1 MPTRLQSALHLACR
15 ALSDMLKSSGAM
27 AGATLLSRLLGMV
40 RVMIY
45 ARFMGDGPIASAFVY
60 AFQIPNLF
68 RRLLGEGALTA
79 AFIPLFKNKEKTEG
93 DKAMWHTANAVVS
106 ALVVASALVVGLVML
121 GLSAAL
127 MWGEFDTHTRLM
139 LELLRVVFPYM
150 LLVCLA
156 AVFMGMLNSRGYFFI
171 PAMGATLLNV
181 VMIATVLLVA
191 PRWGE
196 DLGEQIFALAFGVLV
211 AGVAQ
216 AAFQVPYLYREGYRL
231 RWVAPW
237 RNDSVREVVRKMI
250 PATIGV
256 AAFQFNIII
265 TQTLAFW
272 IERASGTQIVASFE
286 YAVRLMELPQG
297 VFGVSLATFLLP
309 TLAGLAA
316 EKQFP
321 EFRDNLRRGMGY
333 LFFVN
338 AIAAAMLMVLAEPMV
353 RLLFQHGAFTA
364 DSTRRASFALMCLAP
379 SLLTYSAVNVMARA
393 FYALGD
399 TKVPMQISA
408 VCLCLNI
415 VVLVPLIFMFPKGL
429 EAGALGVANALSS
442 LLNVGLLSYALKRK
456 MPKWEIQSLLRP
468 VAGMLLAAVVA
479 GGVAWFLHGQWVANL
494 GYETVWLK
502 IGEVFAPAIV
512 AALVYWGITAAI
524 GLREARDLFA
534 LIRKNRQRINR
545 LAKRLAV
552 FAFLRALNRLNCA
565 PQ

>member
-1 MPTRLQSALHLACR
+1 MPSRLESALHLACR

-40 RVMIY
+40 RVIIY

-121 GLSAAL
+121 GLSAVL

-156 AVFMGMLNSRGYFFI
+156 AVFMGMLNSRGHFFI

-191 PRWGE
+191 PRWGD

-272 IERASGTQIVASFE
+272 VERASGTQIVASFE

-316 EKQFP
+316 DKQFP
-321 EFRDNLRRGMGY
+321 EFRENLRRGMGY

-393 FYALGD
+393 FYAMGD

-415 VVLVPLIFMFPKGL
+415 VVLLPLIFIFPKGL

-456 MPKWEIQSLLRP
+456 MPKWEVQSLLRP
-468 VAGMLLAAVVA
+468 FAGMLLAAVVA
-479 GGVAWFLHGQWVANL
+479 GGVAWLLHGQWVANL

-534 LIRKNRQRINR
+534 LIRKNQ
-545 LAKRLAV
+545 AED
-552 FAFLRALNRLNCA
+552 
-565 PQ
+565 

>member
-79 AFIPLFKNKEKTEG
+79 AFIPLFKNKETTEG

-106 ALVVASALVVGLVML
+106 ALVVISALVIGVVML

-196 DLGEQIFALAFGVLV
+196 DLGKQIFALAFGVLV

-216 AAFQVPYLYREGYRL
+216 AGFQLPYLYREGYRL

-272 IERASGTQIVASFE
+272 IERSSGAQIVASFE

-321 EFRDNLRRGMGY
+321 EFRENLRRGMGY

-338 AIAAAMLMVLAEPMV
+338 AIAAAMLMVLAVPMV
-353 RLLFQHGAFTA
+353 RLLFEHGAFTA

-415 VVLVPLIFMFPKGL
+415 VVLLPLIFMFPKGL
-429 EAGALGVANALSS
+429 QAGALGVANALSS

-468 VAGMLLAAVVA
+468 LAGMLLAAVVA
-479 GGVAWFLHGQWVANL
+479 GGVAWFLHGQWVANF

-534 LIRKNRQRINR
+534 LIRKNQ
-545 LAKRLAV
+545 AED
-552 FAFLRALNRLNCA
+552 
-565 PQ
+565 

>member
-1 MPTRLQSALHLACR
+1 MPSRLESALHLACR

-40 RVMIY
+40 RVIIY

-121 GLSAAL
+121 GLSAVL

-156 AVFMGMLNSRGYFFI
+156 AVFMGMLNSRGHFFI

-191 PRWGE
+191 PRWGD

-272 IERASGTQIVASFE
+272 VERASGTQIVASFE

-316 EKQFP
+316 DKQFP
-321 EFRDNLRRGMGY
+321 EFRENLRRGMGY

-393 FYALGD
+393 FYAMGD

-415 VVLVPLIFMFPKGL
+415 VVLLPLIFMFPKGL

-456 MPKWEIQSLLRP
+456 MPKWEVQSLLRP
-468 VAGMLLAAVVA
+468 FAGMLLAAVVA

-534 LIRKNRQRINR
+534 LIRKNQ
-545 LAKRLAV
+545 AED
-552 FAFLRALNRLNCA
+552 
-565 PQ
+565 

>member
-40 RVMIY
+40 RVIIY

-106 ALVVASALVVGLVML
+106 ALVVISSLVIGVVML

-156 AVFMGMLNSRGYFFI
+156 AVFMGMLNSRGHFFI

-272 IERASGTQIVASFE
+272 IERSSGAQIVASFE

-316 EKQFP
+316 DKQFP

-415 VVLVPLIFMFPKGL
+415 VVLLPLIFMFPKGL
-429 EAGALGVANALSS
+429 QAGALGVANALSS

-456 MPKWEIQSLLRP
+456 MPKWEIQPLLRP

-534 LIRKNRQRINR
+534 LIRKNQ
-545 LAKRLAV
+545 AED
-552 FAFLRALNRLNCA
+552 
-565 PQ
+565 

>member
-1 MPTRLQSALHLACR
+1 MLTRLQSALHLACR

-106 ALVVASALVVGLVML
+106 ALVVISSLVIGVVML

-196 DLGEQIFALAFGVLV
+196 DLGKQIFALAFGVLV

-216 AAFQVPYLYREGYRL
+216 AGFQLPYLYREGYRL
-231 RWVAPW
+231 RWVTPW

-272 IERASGTQIVASFE
+272 IERASGTKIVASFE

-321 EFRDNLRRGMGY
+321 EFRENLRRGMGY

-338 AIAAAMLMVLAEPMV
+338 AIAAAMLMVLAVPMV
-353 RLLFQHGAFTA
+353 RLLFEHGAFTA

-415 VVLVPLIFMFPKGL
+415 VVLLPLIFMFPKGL
-429 EAGALGVANALSS
+429 QAGALGVANALSS

-468 VAGMLLAAVVA
+468 LAGMLLAAVVA

-534 LIRKNRQRINR
+534 LIRKNQ
-545 LAKRLAV
+545 AED
-552 FAFLRALNRLNCA
+552 
-565 PQ
+565 

>member
-272 IERASGTQIVASFE
+272 IERSSGTQIVASFE

-321 EFRDNLRRGMGY
+321 EFRENLRRGMGY

-353 RLLFQHGAFTA
+353 RLLFEHGAFTA

-415 VVLVPLIFMFPKGL
+415 VVLLPLIFMFPKGL
-429 EAGALGVANALSS
+429 QAGALGVANALSS

-468 VAGMLLAAVVA
+468 LAGMLLAAVVA

-534 LIRKNRQRINR
+534 LIRKNQ
-545 LAKRLAV
+545 AED
-552 FAFLRALNRLNCA
+552 
-565 PQ
+565 

>member
-79 AFIPLFKNKEKTEG
+79 AFIPLFKNKETSEG

-106 ALVVASALVVGLVML
+106 ALVVISALVIGVVML

-196 DLGEQIFALAFGVLV
+196 DFGEQIFALAFGVLV

-272 IERASGTQIVASFE
+272 IERASGTKIVASFE

-321 EFRDNLRRGMGY
+321 EFRENLRRGMGY

-338 AIAAAMLMVLAEPMV
+338 AIAAAMLMVLAVPMV
-353 RLLFQHGAFTA
+353 RLLFEHGAFTA

-415 VVLVPLIFMFPKGL
+415 VVLLPLIFMFPKGL
-429 EAGALGVANALSS
+429 QAGALGVANALSS

-468 VAGMLLAAVVA
+468 LAGMLLAAVVA

-534 LIRKNRQRINR
+534 LIRKNQ
-545 LAKRLAV
+545 AED
-552 FAFLRALNRLNCA
+552 
-565 PQ
+565 

>member
-1 MPTRLQSALHLACR
+1 MLTRLQSALHLACR

-93 DKAMWHTANAVVS
+93 DKAMWHTANAVGS
-106 ALVVASALVVGLVML
+106 ALVVISSLVIGVVML

-216 AAFQVPYLYREGYRL
+216 AGFQLPYLYREGYRL
-231 RWVAPW
+231 RWVTPW

-272 IERASGTQIVASFE
+272 IERASGTKIVASFE

-321 EFRDNLRRGMGY
+321 EFRENLRRGMGY

-338 AIAAAMLMVLAEPMV
+338 AIAAAMLMVLAVPMV
-353 RLLFQHGAFTA
+353 RLLFEHGAFTA

-379 SLLTYSAVNVMARA
+379 RLLTYSAVNVMARA

-415 VVLVPLIFMFPKGL
+415 VVLLPLIFMFPKGL
-429 EAGALGVANALSS
+429 QAGALGVANALSS

-534 LIRKNRQRINR
+534 LIRKNQ
-545 LAKRLAV
+545 AED
-552 FAFLRALNRLNCA
+552 
-565 PQ
+565 

>member
-156 AVFMGMLNSRGYFFI
+156 AVFMGMLNSRGHFFI

-272 IERASGTQIVASFE
+272 IERSSGAQIVASFE

-316 EKQFP
+316 DKQFP

-353 RLLFQHGAFTA
+353 RLLFEYGEFTA
-364 DSTRRASFALMCLAP
+364 VSTRRASFALMCLAP

-393 FYALGD
+393 FFALGD

-415 VVLVPLIFMFPKGL
+415 VVLLPLIFMFPKGL
-429 EAGALGVANALSS
+429 QAGALGVANALSS

-456 MPKWEIQSLLRP
+456 MPKWEIQPLLRP

-534 LIRKNRQRINR
+534 LIRKNQ
-545 LAKRLAV
+545 AED
-552 FAFLRALNRLNCA
+552 
-565 PQ
+565 

>member
-272 IERASGTQIVASFE
+272 IERASGTKIVASFE

-321 EFRDNLRRGMGY
+321 EFRENLRRGMGY

-338 AIAAAMLMVLAEPMV
+338 AIAAAMLMVLAVPMV
-353 RLLFQHGAFTA
+353 RLLFEHGAFTA

-393 FYALGD
+393 FFALGD

-415 VVLVPLIFMFPKGL
+415 VVLLPLIFIFPKEL
-429 EAGALGVANALSS
+429 QAGALGVANALSS

-479 GGVAWFLHGQWVANL
+479 GGVAWFLHRQWVANL

-534 LIRKNRQRINR
+534 LIRKNQ
-545 LAKRLAV
+545 AED
-552 FAFLRALNRLNCA
+552 
-565 PQ
+565 

>member
-106 ALVVASALVVGLVML
+106 ALVVISSLVIGVVML

-216 AAFQVPYLYREGYRL
+216 AGFQLPYLYREGYRL
-231 RWVAPW
+231 RWVTPW

-272 IERASGTQIVASFE
+272 IERSSGTQIVASFE

-321 EFRDNLRRGMGY
+321 EFRENLRRGMGY

-415 VVLVPLIFMFPKGL
+415 VVLLPLIFMFPKGL
-429 EAGALGVANALSS
+429 QAGALGVANALSS

-456 MPKWEIQSLLRP
+456 MPKWEIQPLLRP
-468 VAGMLLAAVVA
+468 FAGMLLAAVVA

-534 LIRKNRQRINR
+534 LIRKNQ
-545 LAKRLAV
+545 AED
-552 FAFLRALNRLNCA
+552 
-565 PQ
+565 

>member
-1 MPTRLQSALHLACR
+1 MLTRLQSALHLACR

-106 ALVVASALVVGLVML
+106 ALVVISSLVIGVVML

-216 AAFQVPYLYREGYRL
+216 AGFQLPYLYREGYRL
-231 RWVAPW
+231 RWVTPW

-272 IERASGTQIVASFE
+272 IERSSGTQIVASFE

-321 EFRDNLRRGMGY
+321 EFRENLRRGMGY

-338 AIAAAMLMVLAEPMV
+338 AIAAAMLMVLAVPMV
-353 RLLFQHGAFTA
+353 RLLFEHGAFTA

-415 VVLVPLIFMFPKGL
+415 VVLLPLIFMFPKGL
-429 EAGALGVANALSS
+429 QAGALGVANALSS

-534 LIRKNRQRINR
+534 LIRKNQ
-545 LAKRLAV
+545 AED
-552 FAFLRALNRLNCA
+552 
-565 PQ
+565 

>member
-272 IERASGTQIVASFE
+272 IERASGTKIVASFE

-321 EFRDNLRRGMGY
+321 EFRENLRRGMGY

-338 AIAAAMLMVLAEPMV
+338 AIAAAMLMVLAVPMV
-353 RLLFQHGAFTA
+353 RLLFEHGAFTA

-393 FYALGD
+393 FFALGD

-415 VVLVPLIFMFPKGL
+415 VVLLPLIFMFPKGL
-429 EAGALGVANALSS
+429 QAGALGVANALSS

-479 GGVAWFLHGQWVANL
+479 GGVAWFLHRQWVANL

-534 LIRKNRQRINR
+534 LIRKNQ
-545 LAKRLAV
+545 AED
-552 FAFLRALNRLNCA
+552 
-565 PQ
+565 

>member
-1 MPTRLQSALHLACR
+1 
-15 ALSDMLKSSGAM
+15 MLKSSGAM
-27 AGATLLSRLLGMV
+27 AGATLLSRLLGMI

-45 ARFMGDGPIASAFVY
+45 ARFMGDGSIASAFVY

-106 ALVVASALVVGLVML
+106 ALVVISALVIGVVML

-127 MWGEFDTHTRLM
+127 MWEFDKDTRLM

-150 LLVCLA
+150 LLVCLT

-216 AAFQVPYLYREGYRL
+216 AAFQLPYLFREGYRL
-231 RWVAPW
+231 RWVSPW

-272 IERASGTQIVASFE
+272 IERASDAKIVASFE

-316 EKQFP
+316 DKQFS

-338 AIAAAMLMVLAEPMV
+338 ALAAAMLMVLAVPMV
-353 RLLFQHGAFTA
+353 RLLFERGAFNG
-364 DSTRRASFALMCLAP
+364 DSTARAGFALMCLSP

-408 VCLCLNI
+408 VSLCLN
-415 VVLVPLIFMFPKGL
+415 VVLLVPLIFMFPKGYQ
-429 EAGALGVANALSS
+429 AGALGVANAISS

-468 VAGMLLAAVVA
+468 LGGMLLAAGVA
-479 GGVAWFLHGQWVANL
+479 GGIAWVLHGQWMEQFGN
-494 GYETVWLK
+494 ESVWLK
-502 IGEVFAPAIV
+502 IGEVFGPAIV

-524 GLREARDLFA
+524 GLREARDLSA
-534 LIRKNRQRINR
+534 LVRRT
-545 LAKRLAV
+545 
-552 FAFLRALNRLNCA
+552 RAGE
-565 PQ
+565 

>member
-1 MPTRLQSALHLACR
+1 
-15 ALSDMLKSSGAM
+15 MLKSSGAM

-106 ALVVASALVVGLVML
+106 ALVVISALVIGVVML

-127 MWGEFDTHTRLM
+127 MWGEFDTHTELM

-216 AAFQVPYLYREGYRL
+216 AGFQLPYLYREGYRL
-231 RWVAPW
+231 RWVTPW

-272 IERASGTQIVASFE
+272 IERSSGAQIVASFE

-316 EKQFP
+316 DKQFP

-353 RLLFQHGAFTA
+353 RLLFEHGEFTA
-364 DSTRRASFALMCLAP
+364 VSTRRASFALMCLAP

-415 VVLVPLIFMFPKGL
+415 VVLLPLIFIFPKGL
-429 EAGALGVANALSS
+429 QAGALGVANALSS

-456 MPKWEIQSLLRP
+456 MPKWEVQSLLRP
-468 VAGMLLAAVVA
+468 LAGMLLAAGVA
-479 GGVAWFLHGQWVANL
+479 GGVAWFLHRQWVANL

-534 LIRKNRQRINR
+534 LIRKNQ
-545 LAKRLAV
+545 AED
-552 FAFLRALNRLNCA
+552 
-565 PQ
+565 

>member
-1 MPTRLQSALHLACR
+1 
-15 ALSDMLKSSGAM
+15 MLKSSGAM

-40 RVMIY
+40 RVMVY
-45 ARFMGDGPIASAFVY
+45 ARFMGDGAIASAFVY

-106 ALVVASALVVGLVML
+106 ALVVISALVIGVVML

-127 MWGEFDTHTRLM
+127 MWEFDKDTRLM

-150 LLVCLA
+150 LLVCLT

-216 AAFQVPYLYREGYRL
+216 AAFQLPYLFREGYRL
-231 RWVAPW
+231 RWVSPW

-272 IERASGTQIVASFE
+272 IERASDAKIVASFE

-316 EKQFP
+316 DKQFS

-338 AIAAAMLMVLAEPMV
+338 ALAAAMLMVLAVPMV
-353 RLLFQHGAFTA
+353 RLLFERGAFNG
-364 DSTRRASFALMCLAP
+364 DSTARAGFALMCLSP

-408 VCLCLNI
+408 VSLCLN
-415 VVLVPLIFMFPKGL
+415 VVLLVPLIFMFPKGYQ
-429 EAGALGVANALSS
+429 AGALGVANAISS

-468 VAGMLLAAVVA
+468 LGGMLLAAGVA
-479 GGVAWFLHGQWVANL
+479 GGIAWVLHGQWMEQFGN
-494 GYETVWLK
+494 ESVWLK
-502 IGEVFAPAIV
+502 IGEVFGPAIV

-524 GLREARDLFA
+524 GLREARDLSA
-534 LIRKNRQRINR
+534 LVRRT
-545 LAKRLAV
+545 
-552 FAFLRALNRLNCA
+552 RAGE
-565 PQ
+565 

>member
-156 AVFMGMLNSRGYFFI
+156 AVFMGMLNSRGHFFI

-272 IERASGTQIVASFE
+272 IERSSGAQIVASFE

-316 EKQFP
+316 DKQFP

-353 RLLFQHGAFTA
+353 RLLFEYGEFTA
-364 DSTRRASFALMCLAP
+364 VSTRRASFALMCLAP

-393 FYALGD
+393 FFALGD

-415 VVLVPLIFMFPKGL
+415 VVLLPLIFMFPKGL
-429 EAGALGVANALSS
+429 QAGALGVANALSS
-442 LLNVGLLSYALKRK
+442 LLNAGLLSYALKRK

-468 VAGMLLAAVVA
+468 LAGMLLAAVVA

-534 LIRKNRQRINR
+534 LIRKNQ
-545 LAKRLAV
+545 AED
-552 FAFLRALNRLNCA
+552 
-565 PQ
+565 

>member
-1 MPTRLQSALHLACR
+1 MLTRLQSALHLACR
-15 ALSDMLKSSGAM
+15 ALSEMLKSSGAM

-40 RVMIY
+40 RVMVY

-106 ALVVASALVVGLVML
+106 ALVVISSLVIGVVML

-216 AAFQVPYLYREGYRL
+216 AGFQLPYLYREGYRL
-231 RWVAPW
+231 RWVTPW

-272 IERASGTQIVASFE
+272 IERASGTKIVASFE

-321 EFRDNLRRGMGY
+321 EFRENLRRGMGY

-353 RLLFQHGAFTA
+353 RLLFEHGAFTA

-415 VVLVPLIFMFPKGL
+415 VVLLPLIFMFPKGL
-429 EAGALGVANALSS
+429 QAGALGVANALSS

-456 MPKWEIQSLLRP
+456 MPKWEIQPLLRP
-468 VAGMLLAAVVA
+468 FAGMLLAAVVA

-534 LIRKNRQRINR
+534 LIRKNQ
-545 LAKRLAV
+545 AED
-552 FAFLRALNRLNCA
+552 
-565 PQ
+565 

>member
-1 MPTRLQSALHLACR
+1 MLTRLQSALHLACR

-106 ALVVASALVVGLVML
+106 ALVVISSLVIGVVML

-216 AAFQVPYLYREGYRL
+216 AGFQLPYLYREGYRL
-231 RWVAPW
+231 RWVTPW

-272 IERASGTQIVASFE
+272 IERASGTKIVASFE

-321 EFRDNLRRGMGY
+321 EFRENLRRGMGY

-353 RLLFQHGAFTA
+353 RLLFEHGAFTA

-415 VVLVPLIFMFPKGL
+415 VVLLPLIFMFPKGL
-429 EAGALGVANALSS
+429 QAGALGVANALSS

-468 VAGMLLAAVVA
+468 GAGMLLAAVVA

-534 LIRKNRQRINR
+534 LIRKNQ
-545 LAKRLAV
+545 AED
-552 FAFLRALNRLNCA
+552 
-565 PQ
+565 

>member
-106 ALVVASALVVGLVML
+106 ALVVISALVIGVVML

-216 AAFQVPYLYREGYRL
+216 AGFQLPYLYREGYRL
-231 RWVAPW
+231 RWVTPW

-272 IERASGTQIVASFE
+272 IERASGTKIVASFE

-316 EKQFP
+316 DKQFP

-456 MPKWEIQSLLRP
+456 MPKWEVQSLLRP

-479 GGVAWFLHGQWVANL
+479 GGVAWFLHRQWVANL

-534 LIRKNRQRINR
+534 LIRKNQ
-545 LAKRLAV
+545 AED
-552 FAFLRALNRLNCA
+552 
-565 PQ
+565 

>member
-1 MPTRLQSALHLACR
+1 MPTRLESALHLACR

-40 RVMIY
+40 RVIIY

-121 GLSAAL
+121 GLSAVL

-156 AVFMGMLNSRGYFFI
+156 AVFMGMLNSRGHFFI

-191 PRWGE
+191 PRWGD

-272 IERASGTQIVASFE
+272 VERASGTQIVASFE

-316 EKQFP
+316 DKQFP
-321 EFRDNLRRGMGY
+321 EFRENLRRGMGY

-393 FYALGD
+393 FYAIGD

-415 VVLVPLIFMFPKGL
+415 VVLLPLIFIFPKGL

-456 MPKWEIQSLLRP
+456 MPKWEVQSLLRP
-468 VAGMLLAAVVA
+468 FAGMLLAAVVA

-534 LIRKNRQRINR
+534 LIQKKQ
-545 LAKRLAV
+545 AED
-552 FAFLRALNRLNCA
+552 
-565 PQ
+565 

>member
-1 MPTRLQSALHLACR
+1 MLTRLQSALHLACR

-93 DKAMWHTANAVVS
+93 DKAMWHPANAVVS
-106 ALVVASALVVGLVML
+106 ALVVISSLVIGVVML

-216 AAFQVPYLYREGYRL
+216 AGFQLPYLYREGYRL
-231 RWVAPW
+231 RWVTPW

-272 IERASGTQIVASFE
+272 IERASGTKIVASFE

-321 EFRDNLRRGMGY
+321 EFRENLRRGMGY

-338 AIAAAMLMVLAEPMV
+338 AIAAAMLMVLAVPMV
-353 RLLFQHGAFTA
+353 RLLFEHGAFTA

-415 VVLVPLIFMFPKGL
+415 VVLLPLIFMFPKGL
-429 EAGALGVANALSS
+429 QAGALGVANALSS

-456 MPKWEIQSLLRP
+456 MPKWEIQPLLRP
-468 VAGMLLAAVVA
+468 FAGMLLAAVVA

-534 LIRKNRQRINR
+534 LIRKNQ
-545 LAKRLAV
+545 AED
-552 FAFLRALNRLNCA
+552 
-565 PQ
+565 

>member
-106 ALVVASALVVGLVML
+106 ALVVISALVIGVVML

-216 AAFQVPYLYREGYRL
+216 AGFQLPYLYREGYRL
-231 RWVAPW
+231 RWVTPW

-272 IERASGTQIVASFE
+272 IERSSGAQIVASFE

-316 EKQFP
+316 DKQFP

-353 RLLFQHGAFTA
+353 RLLFEHGEFTA
-364 DSTRRASFALMCLAP
+364 VSTRRASFALMCLAP

-415 VVLVPLIFMFPKGL
+415 VVLLPLIFIFPKEL
-429 EAGALGVANALSS
+429 QAGALGVANALSS
-442 LLNVGLLSYALKRK
+442 LLNAGLLSYALKRK

-468 VAGMLLAAVVA
+468 LAGMLLAAVVA

-534 LIRKNRQRINR
+534 LIRKNQ
-545 LAKRLAV
+545 AED
-552 FAFLRALNRLNCA
+552 
-565 PQ
+565 

>member
-106 ALVVASALVVGLVML
+106 ALVVISALVIGVVML

-216 AAFQVPYLYREGYRL
+216 AGFQLPYLYREGYRL

-272 IERASGTQIVASFE
+272 IERASGTKIVASFE

-321 EFRDNLRRGMGY
+321 EFRENLRRGMGY

-353 RLLFQHGAFTA
+353 RLLFEHGAFTA

-415 VVLVPLIFMFPKGL
+415 VVLLPLIFMFPKGL
-429 EAGALGVANALSS
+429 QAGALGVANALSS

-468 VAGMLLAAVVA
+468 FAGMLLAAVVA

-534 LIRKNRQRINR
+534 LIRKNQ
-545 LAKRLAV
+545 AED
-552 FAFLRALNRLNCA
+552 
-565 PQ
+565 

>member
-1 MPTRLQSALHLACR
+1 MPTRLESALHLACR

-40 RVMIY
+40 RVIIY

-121 GLSAAL
+121 GLSAVL

-156 AVFMGMLNSRGYFFI
+156 AVFMGMLNSRGHFFI

-191 PRWGE
+191 PRWGD

-316 EKQFP
+316 DKQFP
-321 EFRDNLRRGMGY
+321 EFRENLRRGMGY

-393 FYALGD
+393 FYAIGD

-415 VVLVPLIFMFPKGL
+415 VVLLPLIFIFPKGL

-456 MPKWEIQSLLRP
+456 MPKWEVQSLLRP
-468 VAGMLLAAVVA
+468 FAGMLLAAVVA

-534 LIRKNRQRINR
+534 LIQKKQ
-545 LAKRLAV
+545 AED
-552 FAFLRALNRLNCA
+552 
-565 PQ
+565 

>member
-106 ALVVASALVVGLVML
+106 ALVVISALVIGVVML

-216 AAFQVPYLYREGYRL
+216 AGFQLPYLYREGYRL
-231 RWVAPW
+231 RWVTPW

-272 IERASGTQIVASFE
+272 IERASGTKIVASFE

-321 EFRDNLRRGMGY
+321 EFRENLRRGMGY

-338 AIAAAMLMVLAEPMV
+338 AIAAAMLMVLAVPMV
-353 RLLFQHGAFTA
+353 RLLFEHGEFTA

-415 VVLVPLIFMFPKGL
+415 VVLLPLIFIFPKGL
-429 EAGALGVANALSS
+429 QAGALGVANALSS

-468 VAGMLLAAVVA
+468 LAGMLLAAVVA

-534 LIRKNRQRINR
+534 LIRKNQ
-545 LAKRLAV
+545 AED
-552 FAFLRALNRLNCA
+552 
-565 PQ
+565 

>member
-156 AVFMGMLNSRGYFFI
+156 AVFMGMLNSRGHFFI

-272 IERASGTQIVASFE
+272 IERSSGTQIVASFE

-321 EFRDNLRRGMGY
+321 EFRENLRRGMGY

-353 RLLFQHGAFTA
+353 RLLFEYGEFTA

-415 VVLVPLIFMFPKGL
+415 VVLLPLIFMFPKGL

-456 MPKWEIQSLLRP
+456 MPKWEVQSLLRP
-468 VAGMLLAAVVA
+468 LAGMLLAAGVA

-534 LIRKNRQRINR
+534 LIRKNQ
-545 LAKRLAV
+545 AED
-552 FAFLRALNRLNCA
+552 
-565 PQ
+565 

>member
-1 MPTRLQSALHLACR
+1 MLTRLQSALHLACR

-106 ALVVASALVVGLVML
+106 ALVVISALVVGGVML

-216 AAFQVPYLYREGYRL
+216 AGFQLPYLYREGYRL
-231 RWVAPW
+231 RWVTPW

-272 IERASGTQIVASFE
+272 IERSSGAQIVASFE

-321 EFRDNLRRGMGY
+321 EFRENLRRGMGY

-364 DSTRRASFALMCLAP
+364 DSTRRASFALLCLAP

-415 VVLVPLIFMFPKGL
+415 VVLLPLIFMFPKGL
-429 EAGALGVANALSS
+429 QAGALGVANALSS

-534 LIRKNRQRINR
+534 LIRKNQ
-545 LAKRLAV
+545 AED
-552 FAFLRALNRLNCA
+552 
-565 PQ
+565 

>member
-272 IERASGTQIVASFE
+272 IERASGTKIVASFE

-321 EFRDNLRRGMGY
+321 EFRENLRRGMGY

-338 AIAAAMLMVLAEPMV
+338 AIAAAMLMVLAVPMV
-353 RLLFQHGAFTA
+353 RLLFEHGAFTA

-415 VVLVPLIFMFPKGL
+415 VVLLPLIFMFPKGL
-429 EAGALGVANALSS
+429 QAGALGVANALSS

-479 GGVAWFLHGQWVANL
+479 GGVAWFLHRQWVANL

-534 LIRKNRQRINR
+534 LIRKNQ
-545 LAKRLAV
+545 AED
-552 FAFLRALNRLNCA
+552 
-565 PQ
+565 

>member
-106 ALVVASALVVGLVML
+106 ALVVISALVIGVVML

-216 AAFQVPYLYREGYRL
+216 AGFQLPYLYREGYRL

-272 IERASGTQIVASFE
+272 IERASGTKIVASFE

-321 EFRDNLRRGMGY
+321 EFRENLRRGMGY

-338 AIAAAMLMVLAEPMV
+338 AIAAAMLMVLAVPMV
-353 RLLFQHGAFTA
+353 RLLFEHGAFTA

-415 VVLVPLIFMFPKGL
+415 VVLLPLIFMFPKGL
-429 EAGALGVANALSS
+429 QAGALGVANALSS

-534 LIRKNRQRINR
+534 LIRKNQ
-545 LAKRLAV
+545 AED
-552 FAFLRALNRLNCA
+552 
-565 PQ
+565 

>member
-106 ALVVASALVVGLVML
+106 ALVVISALVIGVVML

-272 IERASGTQIVASFE
+272 IERSSGAQIVASFE

-321 EFRDNLRRGMGY
+321 EFRENLRRGMGY

-338 AIAAAMLMVLAEPMV
+338 AIAAAMLMVLAVPMV
-353 RLLFQHGAFTA
+353 RLLFEHGAFTA

-415 VVLVPLIFMFPKGL
+415 VVLLPLIFMFPKGL
-429 EAGALGVANALSS
+429 QAGALGVANALSS

-468 VAGMLLAAVVA
+468 LAGMLLAAVVA

-534 LIRKNRQRINR
+534 LIRKNQ
-545 LAKRLAV
+545 AED
-552 FAFLRALNRLNCA
+552 
-565 PQ
+565 

>member
-106 ALVVASALVVGLVML
+106 ALVVISALVIGVVML

-216 AAFQVPYLYREGYRL
+216 AGFQLPYLYREGYRL

-272 IERASGTQIVASFE
+272 IERASGTKIVASFE

-321 EFRDNLRRGMGY
+321 EFRENLRRGMGY

-338 AIAAAMLMVLAEPMV
+338 AIAAAMLMVLAVPMV
-353 RLLFQHGAFTA
+353 RLLFEHGAFTA

-415 VVLVPLIFMFPKGL
+415 VVLLPLIFMFPKGL
-429 EAGALGVANALSS
+429 QAGALGVANALSS

-468 VAGMLLAAVVA
+468 LAGMLLAAVVA

-534 LIRKNRQRINR
+534 LIRKNQ
-545 LAKRLAV
+545 AED
-552 FAFLRALNRLNCA
+552 
-565 PQ
+565 

>member
-106 ALVVASALVVGLVML
+106 ALVVISALVIGVVML

-216 AAFQVPYLYREGYRL
+216 AGFQLPYLYREGYRL
-231 RWVAPW
+231 RWVTPW

-272 IERASGTQIVASFE
+272 IERASGTKIVASFE

-316 EKQFP
+316 DKQFP

-353 RLLFQHGAFTA
+353 RLLFEHGEFTA
-364 DSTRRASFALMCLAP
+364 VSTRRASFALMCLAP

-415 VVLVPLIFMFPKGL
+415 VVLLPLIFMFPKGL
-429 EAGALGVANALSS
+429 QAGALGVANALSS

-479 GGVAWFLHGQWVANL
+479 GGVAWFLHRQWVANL

-534 LIRKNRQRINR
+534 LIRKNQ
-545 LAKRLAV
+545 AED
-552 FAFLRALNRLNCA
+552 
-565 PQ
+565 